1 MPPISI
7 FCAYIISL
15 ASLPKFINCGGSKN
29 MKKKHLKKIRR
40 QQEKSIRKLRKACK
54 RVEKFAKV
62 YHTIEHRVCFLHE
75 YGILSDKDYKTIMK
89 SLNCKQLPNS
99 KGLDGDFD
107 GDTVSPNNNP
117 TITYEPLK
125 LVDPIIEST
134 HTNVVEHID
143 KTSMYLTR
151 PITTE
156 IGNSKIVKV
165 CKKYL

>member
-1 MPPISI
+1 
-7 FCAYIISL
+7 
-15 ASLPKFINCGGSKN
+15 

-40 QQEKSIRKLRKACK
+40 RQEKSIRKLKKACK

-89 SLNCKQLPNS
+89 SLNGKQLPNS
-99 KGLDGDFD
+99 RGLDGDFD
-107 GDTVSPNNNP
+107 GDTVSFNHDP

-143 KTSMYLTR
+143 KTSMYPTR
-151 PITTE
+151 PIE
-156 IGNSKIVKV
+156 ARIVNVHKR
-165 CKKYL
+165 KL